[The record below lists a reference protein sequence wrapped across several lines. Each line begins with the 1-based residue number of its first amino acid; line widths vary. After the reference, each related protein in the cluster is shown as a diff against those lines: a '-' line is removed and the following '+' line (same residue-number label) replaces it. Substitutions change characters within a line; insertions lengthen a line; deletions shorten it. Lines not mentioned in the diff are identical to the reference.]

1 MISTRIIHV
10 ITTIE
15 RGGAEN
21 QLLTLVSEQI
31 KTGLDVEVYYLK
43 GNPDLKQQ
51 FENHGVKVNQILL
64 NKNFI
69 HQIFIFRSEIRKN
82 LAPVH
87 AHLPKSELLAAFAC
101 MKRNFI
107 FTRHNSEAFWPG
119 APKLISNFL
128 SKVVA
133 KRAASGVCISNA
145 VKNFL
150 LTRGELNKQY
160 LLTTVFYGFN
170 EDTSLN
176 QAGLN
181 EIKNRLKVS
190 SQTLKIGAI
199 GRLVEQKNYPTLLN
213 ALKMILDDGI
223 NAELFVVGEG
233 VLKKDLI
240 NLTQKLDLSQ
250 KVHWLG
256 KTFFIKEFLSS
267 LDIFV
272 LPSKYE
278 GFGLVL
284 LEAMQ
289 ANIPIIA
296 ANNSS
301 IPEVIGPDNKGL
313 FDTFNVEQL
322 SSLITKVIVDRA
334 FADQLVLRNQER
346 LILFKPD
353 IMAKQILGIYQE
365 ARF

>member
-15 RGGAEN
+15 RGGAEK
-21 QLLTLVSEQI
+21 QLLILVREQI

-64 NKNFI
+64 NKSFI
-69 HQIFIFRSEIRKN
+69 HQIFIFRSELQKN
-82 LAPVH
+82 LALVH

-101 MKRNFI
+101 NRGNFI
-107 FTRHNSEAFWPG
+107 FTRHNSEAFWSG

-128 SKVVA
+128 SKAVA

-145 VKNFL
+145 VKNFI
-150 LTRGELNKQY
+150 LTRGELDKQFP
-160 LLTTVFYGFN
+160 LTTVYYGFD
-170 EDTSLN
+170 EDASLN
-176 QAGLN
+176 QEGLN
-181 EIKNRLKVS
+181 EIKNGLKVT
-190 SQTLKIGAI
+190 SQALKIGAI
-199 GRLVEQKNYPTLLN
+199 GRLVEQKEYPTLLR
-213 ALKMILDDGI
+213 ALKKILDDGL

-233 VLKKDLI
+233 VLKKDLVH
-240 NLTQKLDLSQ
+240 LTQELDLSQ

-256 KTFFIKEFLSS
+256 KTSFIKEYLSI

-301 IPEVIGPDNKGL
+301 IPEVLGPNYKGL
-313 FDTFNVEQL
+313 FNTFNVEQL
-322 SSLITKVIVDRA
+322 SSLITKVIVDKT
-334 FADQLVLRNQER
+334 FTDQLVLRNQER
-346 LILFKPD
+346 LIRFKPD

>member
-1 MISTRIIHV
+1 MISTRIIHL

-15 RGGAEN
+15 RGGAEK
-21 QLLTLVSEQI
+21 QLLTLAREQI

-43 GNPDLKQQ
+43 GKPDLKQQ
-51 FENHGVKVNQILL
+51 FENYGVKVNQNLL
-64 NKNFI
+64 NKSFI
-69 HQIFIFRSEIRKN
+69 NQIFIFRNELRKN

-87 AHLPKSELLAAFAC
+87 AHLPKSELLATFAC
-101 MKRNFI
+101 KKRNFI

-119 APKLISNFL
+119 APKFVSNFL
-128 SKVVA
+128 SKYVA
-133 KRAASGVCISNA
+133 KSAAQGICISNA

-150 LTRGELNKQY
+150 LTRGELDE
-160 LLTTVFYGFN
+160 LFPLTTVYYGFDK
-170 EDTSLN
+170 DTSLN
-176 QAGLN
+176 QEGLN
-181 EIKNRLKVS
+181 EIKKELKVPY
-190 SQTLKIGAI
+190 QTLKIGAI
-199 GRLVEQKNYPTLLN
+199 GRLVEQKDYPTLLK
-213 ALKMILDDGI
+213 ALKNNLDDGI

-233 VLKKDLI
+233 VLKEDLI
-240 NLTQKLDLSQ
+240 KLTHKLELSER
-250 KVHWLG
+250 VHWLG
-256 KTFFIKEFLSS
+256 KTAFVKEYLSI

-301 IPEVIGPDNKGL
+301 IPEVLGPDYNGL
-313 FDTFNVEQL
+313 FETSNVEKL
-322 SSLITKVIVDRA
+322 SSLIQKVIA
-334 FADQLVLRNQER
+334 NKPFSDQLALRNQER
-346 LILFKPD
+346 LIVFKPD
-353 IMAKQILGIYQE
+353 VMIKQILGIYKE

>member
-1 MISTRIIHV
+1 MISTRIIHL

-15 RGGAEN
+15 RGGAEK
-21 QLLTLVSEQI
+21 QLLTLVREQI
-31 KTGLDVEVYYLK
+31 KTGLNVEVYYLK

-51 FENHGVKVNQILL
+51 FENHGVKVNQSLLDKSFINQIL
-64 NKNFI
+64 
-69 HQIFIFRSEIRKN
+69 IFRSELRKN
-82 LAPVH
+82 LVPVH
-87 AHLPKSELLAAFAC
+87 AHLPQSELLAAFVC
-101 MKRNFI
+101 KKRNFI

-128 SKVVA
+128 SKFVA
-133 KRAASGVCISNA
+133 KRAAGGVCISNA

-150 LTRGELNKQY
+150 LTRGELDKQY
-160 LLTTVFYGFN
+160 PLTTVYYGFD
-170 EDTSLN
+170 EDNSLN

-181 EIKNRLKVS
+181 EIKNGLKLS
-190 SQTLKIGAI
+190 SQALKIGAI
-199 GRLVEQKNYPTLLN
+199 GRLVEQKEYPTLLK
-213 ALKMILDDGI
+213 ALKIILDDGI

-233 VLKKDLI
+233 VLKEDLV

-256 KTFFIKEFLSS
+256 KTGFIKEYLSI

-301 IPEVIGPDNKGL
+301 IPEVLGPNYKGL
-313 FDTFNVEQL
+313 FNTFNVEQL
-322 SSLITKVIVDRA
+322 SSLITKVIVDKT
-334 FADQLVLRNQER
+334 FTDQLVLRNQER

-353 IMAKQILGIYQE
+353 VMTKQILGIYKE